1 MATLGKPSITTP
13 NALDLRVLQTAV
25 SNIRQRIEAIEGSL
39 GVTVAA
45 TTSTSSVSL
54 ANILSKLALLQ
65 SEIDAIDTNLTSQ
78 IEGLPVSSGAA
89 PAGDVP
95 MVISGVGV
103 RVSGGDIARLLF
115 QAGVQS
121 GADPSALVPVEIG
134 GVVVLV
140 TAGDIAALGGGGANL
155 EALID
160 ALPYSSG
167 AEPSGMVPFTVGGVA
182 LRATAADIARLI
194 FHASYSSGAEPSG
207 MVPFTVGGVAL
218 RATAA
223 DIARLI
229 FHASYSSGAD
239 KTMLVPVQT
248 SDGAVVLVS
257 AGDIAAL
264 GGGGGSGAYYQQPI
278 SDGNIATPSVVFAG
292 GDLVFIKVATTAT

>member
-194 FHASYSSGAEPSG
+194 FHASYSSGA
-207 MVPFTVGGVAL
+207 
-218 RATAA
+218 
-223 DIARLI
+223 
-229 FHASYSSGAD
+229 D